1 MPDVNEFPSCKI
13 YNDFDKAIEGADAVI
28 MLRLQKERMATIEL
42 PDEAAYF
49 RQYGLDSRRLA
60 LAARGCLVM
69 HPGPINRGIEIASEV
84 ADGAQSRILE
94 QVGNGVFVRM
104 AVLGEMLGR

>member
-1 MPDVNEFPSCKI
+1 MTRQPL
-13 YNDFDKAIEGADAVI
+13 A
-28 MLRLQKERMATIEL
+28 ATDL

-49 RQYGLDSRRLA
+49 ERFGLDNRRLA
-60 LAARGCLVM
+60 MAAKGCLVM

-84 ADGAQSRILE
+84 ADGAQSHILE

-104 AVLGEMLGR
+104 AVLGEMLAR